1 MTNSIFIS
9 YRRGTSSWVTRALH
23 DVLCK
28 HFGHEQVFM
37 DVNDIDY
44 GTDFAT
50 KIEQEVGRCSVV
62 LGVIDPGWISITD
75 ENGNRRIDN
84 PDDYVRLEI
93 GMGLKRRVAV
103 VPILVDGATNPKKSE
118 LPEDLKALS
127 TQNAIELRHSHFE
140 ADCNVLVE
148 SLKKTLESKDFQGA
162 VPNNEKANSRT
173 ELKVARLGLIG
184 TLGAAVIAALV
195 ALIINWP
202 FGENV
207 EKKPGDISVTASEGS
222 VAIGG
227 NVNVGG
233 DLAIHQDLDPAM
245 LKFVEKAVDALTTQL
260 DEKDSQLQG
269 RDEQIHQLTEAV
281 AALVREKGKPNAP
294 PGLDQ
299 ALAKLEQGDT
309 EMAKAIFRQLV
320 DTKYAQSA
328 NKEAATAARHLG
340 ALALLNDEK
349 EARKAYQR
357 ATELDPE
364 NVEAKN
370 QLNHLQKQPGEF
382 RLQARLAEGGEPQTA
397 WFHVY
402 HAKQDL
408 DGKRKR
414 VTYSNPTTTAK
425 FTLNA
430 GRYFVEAVVEDARTS
445 QEFDLQPGQLINQSL
460 LLPQT
465 SGTSK

>member
-44 GTDFAT
+44 GTDFAM

-93 GMGLKRRVAV
+93 GMGLKRRIAV

-148 SLKKTLESKDFQGA
+148 SLKKTLESEDVQGA
-162 VPNNEKANSRT
+162 VPSNEKANSRT

-184 TLGAAVIAALV
+184 TLGGAVIAALV

-202 FGENV
+202 FGKDGER
-207 EKKPGDISVTASEGS
+207 KPGDVSVTATEGS

-233 DLAIHQDLDPAM
+233 DLAIHQDLDPVM
-245 LKFVEKAVDALTTQL
+245 LQFVEKTVNTLATQL
-260 DEKDSQLQG
+260 DVKDLQLQG
-269 RDEQIHQLTEAV
+269 RDEQIQQLTDAV
-281 AALVREKGKPNAP
+281 AALAREKGKPDAP

-309 EMAKAIFRQLV
+309 EKAKAIFQQLI
-320 DTKYAQSA
+320 DTKLAQSA
-328 NKEAATAARHLG
+328 NKEAAAAARHLG
-340 ALALLNDEK
+340 ALALLNDEQ
-349 EARKAYQR
+349 AALKAYQH

-364 NVEAKN
+364 NIAAKN
-370 QLNHLQKQPGEF
+370 QLGYLQKQPGKF
-382 RLQARLAEGGEPQTA
+382 RLQSTLAEGGDPLHTCFA
-397 WFHVY
+397 VY
-402 HAKQDL
+402 HPEQDL
-408 DGKRKR
+408 DGNR
-414 VTYSNPTTTAK
+414 VRVNEVCTTTAK

-430 GRYFVEAVVEDARTS
+430 GRYFVEAVVGDARTS
-445 QEFDLQPGQLINQSL
+445 QEFELQPGQLINQSL

-465 SGTSK
+465 SSTVK